1 MEGLNLTSLFRGA
14 DFTTMVRPEIGILD
28 LIDILIVAYIV
39 FKIIGWVKETRAW
52 TLFKGVVVF
61 FLFYAFASLFQL
73 NTIHWILS
81 KTISVGIIAFVIL
94 FQPELRK
101 ALEQLGN
108 GKIIRGIFKFETQEE
123 EKDDSARVIEEI
135 VTASKKM
142 SSVKTGALILVE
154 RKVPL
159 GDHVRTGIAVDA
171 IVTSQLLINIFEHN
185 TPLHDGAV
193 IIRNN
198 RVAAAACFLPLT
210 ENKVSMELG
219 TRHRAAI
226 GASEVSDADIVVVS
240 EETGYISLA
249 RGGVIY
255 RNITPDELR
264 KMLTVSKNDTGAVKK
279 KIMWWKGRR
288 SVNVQQV

>member
-288 SVNVQQV
+288 SDNEQQ

>member
-1 MEGLNLTSLFRGA
+1 MEGQMITSLFRGV
-14 DFTTMVRPEIGILD
+14 DFTTMVRPEVGILD

-39 FKIIGWVKETRAW
+39 YKIIGWVKETRAW

-61 FLFYAFASLFQL
+61 FIFYAVVTLLQL

-81 KTISVGIIAFVIL
+81 ETISVGIIAFVIL

-101 ALEQLGN
+101 VLEQLGN
-108 GKIIRGIFKFETQEE
+108 GKFIRNIFKFEFQDEDADE
-123 EKDDSARVIEEI
+123 DAVIVEEI
-135 VTASKKM
+135 VTAAKKM
-142 SSVKTGALILVE
+142 ASVKTGALILLE

-159 GDHVRTGIAVDA
+159 GDHIRTGIPVDA
-171 IVTSQLLINIFEHN
+171 IVSSQLLINIFEHN

-193 IIRNN
+193 IISNN

-264 KMLTVSKNDTGAVKK
+264 KMLMTANKESSSVVKK

-288 SVNVQQV
+288 SDNEQK

>member
-1 MEGLNLTSLFRGA
+1 MVGQNLTSLFRGV
-14 DFTTMVRPEIGILD
+14 DFSTMVRPEIGLLELLDIPIVAFIVYKILD
-28 LIDILIVAYIV
+28 C
-39 FKIIGWVKETRAW
+39 VKETRAW
-52 TLFKGVVVF
+52 TLFKGLVVF
-61 FLFYAFASLFQL
+61 FDFNAFATLLQL
-73 NTIHWILS
+73 NTIHWLLS
-81 KTISVGIIAFVIL
+81 KTLSVGIIAFVIL

-108 GKIIRGIFKFETQEE
+108 GKFIRSVFKFELQDEE
-123 EKDDSARVIEEI
+123 DEDDIKTIEEI
-135 VTASKKM
+135 VTAAKKM
-142 SSVKTGALILVE
+142 ASVKTGALILLE
-154 RKVPL
+154 RDVPL
-159 GDHVRTGIAVDA
+159 GDHIRTGIPVDGL
-171 IVTSQLLINIFEHN
+171 VTSQLLINIFEHN

-193 IIRNN
+193 VIKNN

-264 KMLTVSKNDTGAVKK
+264 RMLSARKKDSANMKK
-279 KIMWWKGRR
+279 KIMRWKGRR
-288 SVNVQQV
+288 SDDDQQ

>member
-1 MEGLNLTSLFRGA
+1 MDGQLLTSLFRGV
-14 DFTTMVRPEIGILD
+14 DFTTMVRPEVGVLD
-28 LIDILIVAYIV
+28 IIDILIVAYIV
-39 FKIIGWVKETRAW
+39 YKIIGWVKETRAW

-61 FLFYAFASLFQL
+61 FIFYAVGTLLQL

-81 KTISVGIIAFVIL
+81 ETISVGIIAFVIL

-101 ALEQLGN
+101 VLEQLGN
-108 GKIIRGIFKFETQEE
+108 GKFIRNIFKFEFQDEDTNE
-123 EKDDSARVIEEI
+123 DTVVVEEI
-135 VTASKKM
+135 VTAAKKM
-142 SSVKTGALILVE
+142 ASVKTGALILVE

-159 GDHVRTGIAVDA
+159 GDHIRTGIAVDG

-240 EETGYISLA
+240 EETGFISLA

-255 RNITPDELR
+255 RNITPDDLR
-264 KMLTVSKNDTGAVKK
+264 KMLMTANKESSTVKK

-288 SVNVQQV
+288 SDNEQK

>member
-1 MEGLNLTSLFRGA
+1 MDGQLLTSLFRGV
-14 DFTTMVRPEIGILD
+14 DFTTMVRPEVGVLD
-28 LIDILIVAYIV
+28 IIDILIVAYIV
-39 FKIIGWVKETRAW
+39 YKIIGWVKETRAW
-52 TLFKGVVVF
+52 TLFKGVGVF
-61 FLFYAFASLFQL
+61 FIFYAVVTLLQL

-81 KTISVGIIAFVIL
+81 ETISVGIIAFVIL

-101 ALEQLGN
+101 VLEQLGN
-108 GKIIRGIFKFETQEE
+108 GKFIRNIFKFEFQDEDTNE
-123 EKDDSARVIEEI
+123 DTVVVEEI
-135 VTASKKM
+135 VTAAKKM
-142 SSVKTGALILVE
+142 ASVKTGALILVE

-159 GDHVRTGIAVDA
+159 GDHIRTGIAVDG

-240 EETGYISLA
+240 EETGFISLA

-255 RNITPDELR
+255 RNITPDDLR
-264 KMLTVSKNDTGAVKK
+264 KMLMTANKESSTVKK

-288 SVNVQQV
+288 SDNEQK

>member
-1 MEGLNLTSLFRGA
+1 MVGQSLTNIFRGA
-14 DFTTMVRPEIGILD
+14 DLTTMVRPEVGILD
-28 LIDILIVAYIV
+28 LVDILIVAYIV
-39 FKIIGWVKETRAW
+39 YKIIGWVKETRAW

-61 FLFYAFASLFQL
+61 FLFYAFASLLQL

-81 KTISVGIIAFVIL
+81 ETISVGIIAFVIL

-101 ALEQLGN
+101 VLEQLGN
-108 GKIIRGIFKFETQEE
+108 GKFIRNIFRFENDSEGEE
-123 EKDDSARVIEEI
+123 DDARTIEEI
-135 VTASKKM
+135 VTACKKM
-142 SSVKTGALILVE
+142 GSVKTGALILVE

-159 GDHVRTGIAVDA
+159 GDHVRTGIPVDA

-264 KMLTVSKNDTGAVKK
+264 KMLSESRNEIGNVKK

-288 SVNVQQV
+288 SDNEQ

>member
-81 KTISVGIIAFVIL
+81 KTISVGIIAFVIV

-108 GKIIRGIFKFETQEE
+108 GRLLRGIFKFETPEE
-123 EKDDSARVIEEI
+123 ENADDARVVEEI

-198 RVAAAACFLPLT
+198 RVAAAACFMPLT
-210 ENKVSMELG
+210 ENKVSRELV

-264 KMLTVSKNDTGAVKK
+264 KMLTVRKNDTGAVKK

-288 SVNVQQV
+288 SDNEQQ

>member
-1 MEGLNLTSLFRGA
+1 MQNILTVLTGYLGKISLPGLGVI
-14 DFTTMVRPEIGILD
+14 DIIEIGLISFFVYQFMAWIKFTRAYTLLKGILVV
-28 LIDILIVAYIV
+28 LGFILIAYI
-39 FKIIGWVKETRAW
+39 FKM
-52 TLFKGVVVF
+52 
-61 FLFYAFASLFQL
+61 
-73 NTIHWILS
+73 NTILWIFRNLAN
-81 KTISVGIIAFVIL
+81 VLVIGVIVI
-94 FQPELRK
+94 FQPELRR
-101 ALEQLGN
+101 ALEQLGQKKIVSTIIPFDS
-108 GKIIRGIFKFETQEE
+108 GKEVKERFNDKTINELVKACFDMGE
-123 EKDDSARVIEEI
+123 
-135 VTASKKM
+135 
-142 SSVKTGALILVE
+142 VKTGALIVIEEEIRLDE
-154 RKVPL
+154 YI
-159 GDHVRTGIAVDA
+159 RTGINIDG
-171 IVTSQLLINIFEHN
+171 ILTSQLLINIFEHN

-193 IIRNN
+193 IISNN

-264 KMLTVSKNDTGAVKK
+264 KMLMTANKESNSVVKK

-288 SVNVQQV
+288 SDNEQK

>member
-1 MEGLNLTSLFRGA
+1 MGGLDLRSIFRGA

-28 LIDILIVAYIV
+28 IIDILLVAYIV
-39 FKIIGWVKETRAW
+39 YKIIGWVKETRAW

-61 FLFYAFASLFQL
+61 FIFYAVVTLLQL
-73 NTIHWILS
+73 NTMHWILS
-81 KTISVGIIAFVIL
+81 ETISVGIIAFVIL

-101 ALEQLGN
+101 VLEQLGN
-108 GKIIRGIFKFETQEE
+108 GRFMRNLFRFESVSGGYE
-123 EKDDSARVIEEI
+123 DDANVVNEI
-135 VTASKKM
+135 VVAAQRM
-142 SSVKTGALILVE
+142 ASVKTGALMLIE

-159 GDHVRTGIAVDA
+159 GDHVRTGIPVDA
-171 IVTSQLLINIFEHN
+171 IVSSQLLINIFEHN

-226 GASEVSDADIVVVS
+226 GASEVSDADIIVVS

-249 RGGVIY
+249 RSGVIY
-255 RNITPDELR
+255 RNITPEELR
-264 KMLTVSKNDTGAVKK
+264 KMITIAPKESTPMKK

-288 SVNVQQV
+288 SDDENK

>member
-1 MEGLNLTSLFRGA
+1 MITSLFRGV
-14 DFTTMVRPEIGILD
+14 DFTTMVRPEVGILD

-39 FKIIGWVKETRAW
+39 YKIIGWVKETRAW

-61 FLFYAFASLFQL
+61 SIFYAVVTLLQL

-81 KTISVGIIAFVIL
+81 ETISVGIIAFVIL

-101 ALEQLGN
+101 VLEQLGN
-108 GKIIRGIFKFETQEE
+108 GKFIRNIFKFEFQDEDADE
-123 EKDDSARVIEEI
+123 DAVVVEEI
-135 VTASKKM
+135 VTAAKKM
-142 SSVKTGALILVE
+142 ASVKTGALILLE

-159 GDHVRTGIAVDA
+159 GDHIRTGIPVDA
-171 IVTSQLLINIFEHN
+171 IVSSQLLINIFEHN

-193 IIRNN
+193 IISNN

-264 KMLTVSKNDTGAVKK
+264 KMLMTANKESNSVVKK

-288 SVNVQQV
+288 SDNEQK

>member
-1 MEGLNLTSLFRGA
+1 MGGQSLTNIFRGA
-14 DFTTMVRPEIGILD
+14 DLTSMVRPEIGILD
-28 LIDILIVAYIV
+28 LVDILIVAYIV
-39 FKIIGWVKETRAW
+39 YKIIGWVKETRAW
-52 TLFKGVVVF
+52 TLFKGVAVF
-61 FLFYAFASLFQL
+61 FLLYAFASLFQL

-81 KTISVGIIAFVIL
+81 ETISVGIIAFVIL

-101 ALEQLGN
+101 VLEQLGN
-108 GKIIRGIFKFETQEE
+108 GKFMRNIFRFENDGGVDG
-123 EKDDSARVIEEI
+123 DDARTIEEI
-135 VTASKKM
+135 VTACKKM
-142 SSVKTGALILVE
+142 AGVKTGALILVE
-154 RKVPL
+154 REVPL
-159 GDHVRTGIAVDA
+159 GDHVRTGIPVDA

-193 IIRNN
+193 IIRDN

-264 KMLTVSKNDTGAVKK
+264 KMLLAARNEGVNVKK
-279 KIMWWKGRR
+279 KIMWLKGRR
-288 SVNVQQV
+288 SDNEQQ